1 MGNGMGVGVDGICPT
16 YSVFP
21 VLVFFVTVVFVEE
34 AKTYLN
40 MKSFMV
46 KIGHFE
52 RILTRSDFDGQI
64 F

>member
-21 VLVFFVTVVFVEE
+21 VLVFFVT
-34 AKTYLN
+34 AKTYLK